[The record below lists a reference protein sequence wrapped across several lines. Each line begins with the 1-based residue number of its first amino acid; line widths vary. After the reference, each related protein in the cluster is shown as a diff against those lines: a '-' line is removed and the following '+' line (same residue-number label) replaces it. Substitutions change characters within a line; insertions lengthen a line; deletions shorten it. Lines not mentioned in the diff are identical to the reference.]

1 MVRCQHLN
9 TSPSQ
14 PVYVLLEC
22 SHAQHLHF
30 LLCEEAPVAA
40 AEVLLGESCELYA
53 VELNDAVAE
62 VLEDTTHDAVLAA
75 VDLDAYLALVGVACV
90 LDSVCMYLAVLQLDA
105 LSNLLHV
112 VSCYVLVE
120 EYVVHLLLQELRV
133 CELGSEVAVVGEQEH
148 AGCVAVESAYGVDA
162 LWAHVLHEVHHGLT
176 LLRVVAC
183 CHAVLW
189 FVEQH
194 VHLLLEVYGL
204 VVEFYLVCALD
215 LGAELGHYLSVHSNH
230 ACLDELVSL
239 TARADTCVGEE
250 LVQTKRFVRIVVL
263 LLVFNALFHAVLS
276 VGVVA
281 RCALTLL
288 VATLVVAALLSVAT
302 AVVTAALLIAA
313 LLTVAATLLIAALLT
328 VAAALLIAALLTLTV
343 ATALLIAALLTW
355 LVSALLLFA
364 VLVVAW
370 TIALLTRLVSALLLF
385 AVLVVAWA
393 IALLTWLIAALLLFA
408 VLVVAWTIA
417 ALRTLLIAAAVVTAL
432 LTWLIAA
439 LAWLVAALLLRA
451 EA

>member
-9 TSPSQ
+9 TSPLQ

-62 VLEDTTHDAVLAA
+62 VFEDTTHDAVLAA
-75 VDLDAYLALVGVACV
+75 VNLDAYLALVCVACV

-133 CELGSEVAVVGEQEH
+133 CELRSEVAVVGEQEH

-162 LWAHVLHEVHHGLT
+162 LRAHVLHEVHHGLT
-176 LLRVVAC
+176 LLWVVAC

-194 VHLLLEVYGL
+194 VHLLLECYGL

-215 LGAELGHYLSVHSNH
+215 LGAELGHYLSVHTNH
-230 ACLDELVSL
+230 ACLDELVCL

-288 VATLVVAALLSVAT
+288 VATLLVAALLSVAT

-313 LLTVAATLLIAALLT
+313 LLTVATTLLIAALLT
-328 VAAALLIAALLTLTV
+328 VAAALLISALLTLTI

-370 TIALLTRLVSALLLF
+370 AIALLTWLVSALLLF

-393 IALLTWLIAALLLFA
+393 IALLTRLVSVLLLFA

-439 LAWLVAALLLRA
+439 LLL
-451 EA
+451 